1 MKTFKMNGLK
11 LTVLLICISFFA
23 CQKSEHSSS
32 GNGGGTSS
40 VHIFLTDDPSLV
52 FDNVFLD
59 IIKVEIKV
67 EDDSEAAHE
76 SEHSDESNDEDHL
89 GGISGGWMNVA
100 IHPGVYDILQFRNG
114 LDTLFGT
121 ADFEAVKG
129 LHKVRVTLGTNNSV
143 VFNGVSTPL
152 TIHNNDNII
161 VINMDES
168 SVAINSGGLTNFWI
182 DIDAGRS
189 IRLHG
194 NEFELKPSV
203 KIFSREKT
211 ASIEGR
217 VLPDAAGVVVM
228 AISGTDTVSAK
239 PEGEGEFK
247 FIGLKEGSYTLIYHA
262 TANNYMDAIVNNVM
276 VSGTEDIH
284 VPDITLH
291 Q

>member
-23 CQKSEHSSS
+23 CQKSEHSSG

-239 PEGEGEFK
+239 PEREGEFK

-262 TANNYMDAIVNNVM
+262 TANNYMDAIVNNVV